1 MSQPRYSCFRKNNVE
16 NIPYNN
22 IFSHFKNSIYILT
35 ILGENVFSYFKKDV
49 ILSNN
54 IVLVL
59 SKTDSYQEKFS

>member
-1 MSQPRYSCFRKNNVE
+1 MDWFLA
-16 NIPYNN
+16 NILY

-49 ILSNN
+49 ILSKN